1 MNFWNECLYMK
12 LFTIETICCETDK
25 LLQQYERPLKK
36 PVCIVTDGSPPVTRV
51 KNE

>member
-1 MNFWNECLYMK
+1 MNFWNEFLCMK

-25 LLQQYERPLKK
+25 LLQQYELQPKK
-36 PVCIVTDGSPPVTRV
+36 PVCIVTDGSLPVTRT